1 MLLLSTILLQS
12 LFSQQYFNILPHGV
26 SAASALTSQPS
37 VTTNENQDVQHVPD
51 LDYNVD
57 HSMYLRTFTSLALR
71 DGADGA
77 YDQSNQELSPE
88 HSSYFSRGWRDSS
101 SYSRP
106 YAVSDAKTA
115 QTICDSNTPQAL
127 GPGWGSTFMSNS
139 QDGNYPSGN
148 HTCIWTIQASTNA
161 TGGGSATPSASFSP
175 SPSPQISPSISPSL
189 SPSPSP
195 TPSPSPSPSSSQ
207 LTSALELLSL
217 AASSASSPYII
228 ELSFPSSI
236 QLVCGVD
243 YLTVYDG
250 PDTSS
255 PVIAKLCGDIAVDSA
270 PTLYSSGSQMTVVF
284 STQPYS
290 PGSLGFV
297 ATWTS
302 YLVAFVPIR
311 AEELAVP
318 VVLVSV
324 AADSQDLSVNQDF
337 TPRSQH
343 GMAYDSAKDL
353 VYITGGRN
361 SQNTLAWDTLTYT
374 FSTNKWSKSSSSR
387 NPDPRYGHFSFVYKS
402 ELYIY
407 GGVTVIGSVSDVWKY
422 NEKQWLQQSA
432 SNPDQIPIGRVGP
445 ACTVGTV
452 NNETRLYVFG
462 GIDSLGSTL
471 RDINA
476 YNMDTATWTRIGN
489 QNSVGLSGA
498 TAVFHEATASIYFF
512 GGMVNQT
519 TRNVITYQFSL
530 EQELWY
536 ALAPRVD
543 PFTASSSTTS
553 SQSSPSPTPS
563 SDDDG
568 DDDGDD
574 GGDSDGDTD
583 SQFLEPVW
591 YDAVSG
597 VWTPAGLMGDDA
609 VVMYGGMKP
618 YGAGLSIQDPNCYI
632 RKITVFDLSCRS
644 WATYDFYNQSSVM
657 KPRVNHTMVLRP
669 PGASGG
675 NKAAWTAYIFGGF
688 DGKDEQDLLV
698 VTLDIPTAENSV
710 VNNCRAL
717 RWCNM
722 YDDCQNCNPTYCSY
736 ISGLCL
742 FDTDK
747 AKTASSPS
755 GSPDY
760 LLGTTADI
768 PQNGTIQELLL
779 QRPDLSSSVSTL
791 ETCPMRTSLNL
802 LTTYTSTI
810 RPGEEITFKT
820 YIDAYELDIEFNV
833 ETNLSSPLDFRT
845 QNVWEGFM
853 NMYWRA
859 DHGLT
864 DGSSQI
870 SSPTPP
876 DIQSNET
883 AIDGPIISN
892 SGTLNTSELMDR
904 WTKYSGLDSSPTWS
918 ALHASTSSPIVFS
931 AGDPRRFSGYYVYS
945 LMNPNPSTLTFNIT
959 VNLLNHSS
967 GSKQGSGAN
976 LATLGIVMGG
986 FILGVI
992 LLVLVAIKARKR
1004 MRERRALRAAERLRL
1019 MEEQEEQEEEE
1030 RRRLANLAL
1039 ASPENLK
1046 DMKPIYRVIL
1056 GFDRQQ
1062 QQQGLENSTL
1072 RHRTPKR
1079 IKKSSETAATK
1090 TAVGLSGADTEVN
1103 SIPRLRLDPV
1113 ESHPEYGR
1121 RSSRARSDFIRD
1133 LGSSSSTSGGS
1144 HLDESSETCT
1154 IRSNMRES
1162 IGAAGSLLTELE
1174 EPRSMLNDTS
1184 SNFSSLPCDSS
1195 LRSVDH
1201 LEMMKPSTE
1210 LEIESEGQ
1218 GDHLSVTN
1226 LARERRPGSWNE
1238 GSVGDSDVIKL
1249 EVLKPYDA
1257 SGVETISNTRRRN
1270 PIGVQPIS
1278 IEPLPFHGGLVPRTK
1293 RHYRRYQRSI
1303 SRRYPQT
1310 NNRTSPQLS
1319 DRSVSRSNTGRGTQT
1334 TPPQGSLRRAK
1345 KAATKMALESRT
1357 GAASGLDM
1365 PMDNEDEPWEN
1376 IEMDQYD
1383 TTASAVQQQEK
1394 PENTWSTPLARMREE
1409 KEYEPG
1415 PLLAVNV
1422 LIVFPGDS
1430 ETIPVNPSGSSTEIS
1445 EVKCLPPMAIGTVF
1459 APDPVRWWAYKA
1471 RQQHDRRRYE
1481 REMKRLYRHQGHQR
1495 SRKPF

>member
-1 MLLLSTILLQS
+1 
-12 LFSQQYFNILPHGV
+12 
-26 SAASALTSQPS
+26 
-37 VTTNENQDVQHVPD
+37 
-51 LDYNVD
+51 
-57 HSMYLRTFTSLALR
+57 
-71 DGADGA
+71 
-77 YDQSNQELSPE
+77 
-88 HSSYFSRGWRDSS
+88 
-101 SYSRP
+101 
-106 YAVSDAKTA
+106 
-115 QTICDSNTPQAL
+115 
-127 GPGWGSTFMSNS
+127 
-139 QDGNYPSGN
+139 
-148 HTCIWTIQASTNA
+148 
-161 TGGGSATPSASFSP
+161 
-175 SPSPQISPSISPSL
+175 
-189 SPSPSP
+189 
-195 TPSPSPSPSSSQ
+195 
-207 LTSALELLSL
+207 
-217 AASSASSPYII
+217 
-228 ELSFPSSI
+228 
-236 QLVCGVD
+236 
-243 YLTVYDG
+243 
-250 PDTSS
+250 
-255 PVIAKLCGDIAVDSA
+255 
-270 PTLYSSGSQMTVVF
+270 
-284 STQPYS
+284 
-290 PGSLGFV
+290 
-297 ATWTS
+297 
-302 YLVAFVPIR
+302 
-311 AEELAVP
+311 
-318 VVLVSV
+318 
-324 AADSQDLSVNQDF
+324 
-337 TPRSQH
+337 
-343 GMAYDSAKDL
+343 
-353 VYITGGRN
+353 
-361 SQNTLAWDTLTYT
+361 
-374 FSTNKWSKSSSSR
+374 
-387 NPDPRYGHFSFVYKS
+387 
-402 ELYIY
+402 
-407 GGVTVIGSVSDVWKY
+407 
-422 NEKQWLQQSA
+422 
-432 SNPDQIPIGRVGP
+432 
-445 ACTVGTV
+445 
-452 NNETRLYVFG
+452 
-462 GIDSLGSTL
+462 
-471 RDINA
+471 
-476 YNMDTATWTRIGN
+476 MDTATWTKIGN

-498 TAVFHEATASIYFF
+498 TAVFHEVTASIYFF

-543 PFTASSSTTS
+543 PFTASFSTTS
-553 SQSSPSPTPS
+553 SQSSPSPSPTPS

-568 DDDGDD
+568 DDDDD
-574 GGDSDGDTD
+574 GDSDSDTD

-591 YDAVSG
+591 YDTVSG

-618 YGAGLSIQDPNCYI
+618 YGVGLSIQDPNCYI
-632 RKITVFDLSCRS
+632 RKVTVFDLSCRS
-644 WATYDFYNQSSVM
+644 WTTYDFYNQSSVM

-675 NKAAWTAYIFGGF
+675 NKTAWTAYIFGGF

-698 VTLDIPTAENSV
+698 VTLDIPTTENSV
-710 VNNCRAL
+710 VNNCRA
-717 RWCNM
+717 
-722 YDDCQNCNPTYCSY
+722 
-736 ISGLCL
+736 
-742 FDTDK
+742 
-747 AKTASSPS
+747 KTASSPTD
-755 GSPDY
+755 SPDY

-768 PQNGTIQELLL
+768 PKNGTVQELLL
-779 QRPDLSSSVSTL
+779 QRPDLSSDVSTL

-833 ETNLSSPLDFRT
+833 ETNQSLPLDFRT

-864 DGSSQI
+864 DGSSQA
-870 SSPTPP
+870 SSPTPS
-876 DIQSNET
+876 DVQSNET
-883 AIDGPIISN
+883 AIDGPIITY

-918 ALHASTSSPIVFS
+918 ALRASTSSSIVFS
-931 AGDPRRFSGYYVYS
+931 AGDPRRFSGYYIYS
-945 LMNPNPSTLTFNIT
+945 LKNSNPSTLTFNIT

-992 LLVLVAIKARKR
+992 LLVLVAIKVRKR
-1004 MRERRALRAAERLRL
+1004 LRKRRALRAAERLRL
-1019 MEEQEEQEEEE
+1019 MEEREEQEEEE

-1046 DMKPIYRVIL
+1046 NMKPIYRVIL

-1062 QQQGLENSTL
+1062 QQQQGFENSTL
-1072 RHRTPKR
+1072 RHRTLGR
-1079 IKKSSETAATK
+1079 TKKSSATGATK
-1090 TAVGLSGADTEVN
+1090 TAVGLSGADTEVY

-1113 ESHPEYGR
+1113 ESHPEYGK

-1154 IRSNMRES
+1154 IRSDMRES
-1162 IGAAGSLLTELE
+1162 IGAAGSLSTELE
-1174 EPRSMLNDTS
+1174 EPRGMLNDNS

-1195 LRSVDH
+1195 LRSFDH

-1210 LEIESEGQ
+1210 LEIESKGQ
-1218 GDHLSVTN
+1218 GDHLGTTN
-1226 LARERRPGSWNE
+1226 LTRERRSGIWNE

-1249 EVLKPYDA
+1249 EVLKPYDV
-1257 SGVETISNTRRRN
+1257 SGPETISNTRRRN

-1303 SRRYPQT
+1303 SRRYPRT
-1310 NNRTSPQLS
+1310 SNRTSPQLS
-1319 DRSVSRSNTGRGTQT
+1319 DRSVSRSSTGRGTQT
-1334 TPPQGSLRRAK
+1334 TPLQGSLRRAK
-1345 KAATKMALESRT
+1345 KAATRMALESRT
-1357 GAASGLDM
+1357 GSASGLDM
-1365 PMDNEDEPWEN
+1365 PMDNEDEPWES

-1383 TTASAVQQQEK
+1383 TTASTVQEQQK
-1394 PENTWSTPLARMREE
+1394 PENTWTTPLARMREE

-1430 ETIPVNPSGSSTEIS
+1430 ETIPVNPRGSSTEIS

-1471 RQQHDRRRYE
+1471 RQQQDRRRYE
-1481 REMKRLYRHQGHQR
+1481 REMKRLYHHQGHQR